1 MSAITPTFRLA
12 NLLLIASI
20 VLLGAFAAS
29 APAAAQ
35 PLDFARSARSVT
47 AWIEDLSRWLVST
60 EGPTP
65 PEAGTCI
72 DPNGKPRPC
81 DGSEVAPPGA
91 QRQPELSGPRD

>member
-1 MSAITPTFRLA
+1 MSAITPMVRPA

-20 VLLGAFAAS
+20 VLFGAVAAS

-47 AWIEDLSRWLVST
+47 AWLEDLSRWLVSS

-81 DGSEVAPPGA
+81 DESEVAPPGA
-91 QRQPELSGPRD
+91 QRQPERAAPRN